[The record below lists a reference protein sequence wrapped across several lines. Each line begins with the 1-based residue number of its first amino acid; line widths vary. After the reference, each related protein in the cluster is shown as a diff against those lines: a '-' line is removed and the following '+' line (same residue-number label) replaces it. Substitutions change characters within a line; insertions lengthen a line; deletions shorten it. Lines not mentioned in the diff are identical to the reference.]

1 MIRFDFARYDHILPE
16 LALLLVALYFA
27 SVSFTRDINLSDPA
41 KAVATATASR
51 TGQSATSATATATLP
66 AEGLATP
73 APAAGRADVVLEIVR
88 ENGGAHLLLAG
99 VRLAGAPELNAL
111 LTANRQD
118 MASRTVIIRSRN
130 PSEDDKILRELTAIL
145 IKQAL
150 SFRIED
156 SGSEP

>member
-1 MIRFDFARYDHILPE
+1 MLKFDFSRYDHILPE
-16 LALLLVALYFA
+16 LALFLLALYFA
-27 SVSFTRDINLSDPA
+27 SVSFTRGINLADPA
-41 KAVATATASR
+41 KAVAAAAASR
-51 TGQSATSATATATLP
+51 TGQSATSATAPATLP
-66 AEGLATP
+66 ADAPAQATP
-73 APAAGRADVVLEIVR
+73 SRADVVLEIIH
-88 ENGGAHLLLAG
+88 EGEGKHLLLAG
-99 VRLAGAPELNAL
+99 VRLAGAPELHDL